1 MSANDEAKKQEGPGQ
16 RADEKPAE
24 PVKGPEAKP
33 SKKEEDETI
42 TLKKEDYLKLQENF
56 AAMTAEA
63 EKWKNE
69 YYLSLADTQNLR
81 KSLQEDHREVIRYRA
96 EGFLDGLI
104 PALDSFY
111 VALSVTPKS
120 DEAKN
125 YQQGFQYIYN
135 QIQNALAEEGVS
147 EILPKIGDGFDPTL
161 MHAVDVEEGEKENAV
176 AKVYSKGCK
185 LHDRLIRPAMVR
197 VYKKTIKKTEEK
209 SAPGTDAAADKKD
222 SEATKA

>member
-1 MSANDEAKKQEGPGQ
+1 MKA
-16 RADEKPAE
+16 
-24 PVKGPEAKP
+24 PEAKP
-33 SKKEEDETI
+33 AKKPEEETI
-42 TLKKEDYLKLQENF
+42 TLKKEDYLTLQENL
-56 AAMTAEA
+56 AAMAAEA

-96 EGFLDGLI
+96 EGFLDELI

-111 VALSVTPKS
+111 VALSVAPKS

-135 QIQNALAEEGVS
+135 QIQNALVEEGVS
-147 EILPKIGDGFDPTL
+147 EILPKVGEAFDPTL
-161 MHAVDVEEGEKENAV
+161 MHAVDVEEGETENAV
-176 AKVYSKGCK
+176 AKVYSKGYK

-197 VYKKTIKKTEEK
+197 VYKKVVKKAEEK
-209 SAPGTDAAADKKD
+209 PASGTDAADAKKD
-222 SEATKA
+222 SEAKKA

>member
-1 MSANDEAKKQEGPGQ
+1 MKNPET
-16 RADEKPAE
+16 KP
-24 PVKGPEAKP
+24 PEIL
-33 SKKEEDETI
+33 EDGGTPFR
-42 TLKKEDYLKLQENF
+42 KEDYLKIQEDLV
-56 AAMTAEA
+56 AMTAEA

-81 KSLQEDHREVIRYRA
+81 RSLQEDHRAVIRYRA
-96 EGFLDGLI
+96 EGFLDELL